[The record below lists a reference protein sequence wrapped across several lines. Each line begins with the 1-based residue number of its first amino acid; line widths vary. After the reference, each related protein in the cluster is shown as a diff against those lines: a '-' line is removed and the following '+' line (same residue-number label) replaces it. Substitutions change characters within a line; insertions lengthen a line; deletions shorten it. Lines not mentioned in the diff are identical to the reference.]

1 MPAPEPASTVPDSDA
16 TKSERIARL
25 VQETVGAAPVHA
37 NRFRTQWAGLAGED
51 AVGTTLRVAGWVH
64 RRRDH
69 GGLIFV
75 DLRDR
80 TGLLQVVFDPA
91 TCGAEVFAAAERLRS
106 EHVLTVEGDL
116 TARGAEHVNPKMATG
131 AVELRA
137 ATLET
142 LAEADTPPFPVDEDG
157 PVDELVRLRNRVVD
171 LRRQVNRDAL
181 LLRSRIVRAIRDA
194 MEEEGFLD
202 IETPYL
208 TRSSPEGARDFLVPS
223 RLQAGSFYALPQS
236 PQQLKQMLMVAG
248 FERYYQ
254 IVRCFR
260 DEDLRADRQPEF
272 TQLDAEL
279 SFVDEDDV
287 IATFERVMS
296 RAFAAGGL
304 DVAAPAWERMP
315 YDEALLRYGNDRP
328 DRRFGLEIQELSD
341 ALRGTEFKVFAGTLA
356 SGGVVRG
363 INAGGLTV
371 PRKQLDELTEIA
383 KKAGAGG
390 LVWGFVEEDGSW
402 RSPIAK
408 FLTSDE
414 IDAIK
419 TTLDASPGDLLL
431 IVADQA
437 AVAAN
442 VLGVLRLELADRFG
456 LREDRNDVFWVVDF
470 PMFERSAEGDRWD
483 AVHHP
488 FTQPSAP
495 GGGALTPEDL
505 APGGRFGAP
514 HPDGPS
520 ATGGAAPD
528 DAPAPAPEASG
539 PGALRSRAYDLV
551 VNGWEVGGGSIR
563 INRVEQQLAVL
574 ELLGIDAE
582 EAEEQFGHLL
592 RALKAGAPP
601 HGGIAFGV
609 DRLAALCAGRD
620 SLRDVIAFPKTS
632 SGGDPL
638 TGAPAPV
645 DAGQLGELALRST
658 VEPPAAG

>member
-1 MPAPEPASTVPDSDA
+1 MPAPEPASTATDSA
-16 TKSERIARL
+16 TPADRIAAL
-25 VQETVGAAPVHA
+25 VQETVAAAPVHA
-37 NRFRTQWAGLAGED
+37 NRFRSVWAGLVGED
-51 AVGTTLRVAGWVH
+51 AVGTTLRAAGWVH

-80 TGLLQVVFDPA
+80 TGLLQVVFDPE
-91 TCGAEVFAAAERLRS
+91 TCGADVFAAAERLRP
-106 EHVLTVEGDL
+106 EHVLSVEGAL

-131 AVELRA
+131 GVELRA
-137 ATLET
+137 TTLDA
-142 LAEADTPPFPVDEDG
+142 LAEAETPPFPVDEDG

-171 LRRQVNRDAL
+171 LRRQGNRDAL

-194 MEEEGFLD
+194 MEDEGFLD

-223 RLQAGSFYALPQS
+223 RLQPGSFYALPQS

-248 FERYYQ
+248 FDRYFQ

-287 IATFERVMS
+287 IATFERVMT

-304 DVAAPAWERMP
+304 DVPAAAWERMP

-408 FLTSDE
+408 FLTPEE
-414 IDAIK
+414 IEAIK
-419 TTLDASPGDLLL
+419 ATLDASPGDLLL
-431 IVADQA
+431 IVADRA

-442 VLGVLRLELADRFG
+442 VLGVLRLELADRFD
-456 LREDRNDVFWVVDF
+456 LREDRNDVLWVVDF

-488 FTQPSAP
+488 FTQPAAP
-495 GGGALTPEDL
+495 GGGELTPADL

-520 ATGGAAPD
+520 ATGG
-528 DAPAPAPEASG
+528 
-539 PGALRSRAYDLV
+539 
-551 VNGWEVGGGSIR
+551 
-563 INRVEQQLAVL
+563 
-574 ELLGIDAE
+574 
-582 EAEEQFGHLL
+582 
-592 RALKAGAPP
+592 
-601 HGGIAFGV
+601 
-609 DRLAALCAGRD
+609 
-620 SLRDVIAFPKTS
+620 
-632 SGGDPL
+632 
-638 TGAPAPV
+638 
-645 DAGQLGELALRST
+645 
-658 VEPPAAG
+658 

>member
-1 MPAPEPASTVPDSDA
+1 MSAPESTPPSESASGA
-16 TKSERIARL
+16 TDERIAAL
-25 VQETVGAAPVHA
+25 VRDTVGSAPVGA
-37 NRFRTQWAGLAGED
+37 NRYRSAWAGALGDD
-51 AVGTTLRVAGWVH
+51 AVGGEHRVAGWVH

-80 TGLLQVVFDPA
+80 SGLLQVVFDPA
-91 TCGAEVFAAAERLRS
+91 TCGAEVFAAAERIRP
-106 EHVLTVEGDL
+106 EHVISAAGELTRRGD
-116 TARGAEHVNPKMATG
+116 EHINPKMPTG
-131 AVELRA
+131 TVELRS
-137 ATLET
+137 TSLDV
-142 LAEADTPPFPVDEDG
+142 LAEAETPPFPVDEDG
-157 PVDELVRLRNRVVD
+157 PVDELLRLRNRVID
-171 LRRQVNRDAL
+171 LRRERTRDAL

-194 MEEEGFLD
+194 MEDEGFLD
-202 IETPYL
+202 VETPYL
-208 TRSSPEGARDFLVPS
+208 TRSTPEGARDFLVPS
-223 RLQAGSFYALPQS
+223 RLQPGSFYALPQS
-236 PQQLKQMLMVAG
+236 PQLFKQLFMVAG
-248 FERYYQ
+248 LDRYYQ
-254 IVRCFR
+254 VVRCFR

-287 IATFERVMS
+287 IAIFERVMT
-296 RAFAAGGL
+296 RAFQAGGL
-304 DVAAPAWERMP
+304 ETAAPAWDRMP
-315 YDEALLRYGNDRP
+315 YAEAVLRYGNDRP

-371 PRKQLDELTEIA
+371 PRKQLDELTDIA

-390 LVWGFVEEDGSW
+390 LVWGFVEPDGSW

-408 FLTSDE
+408 FLTPDE
-414 IDAIK
+414 IEAIK
-419 TTLDASPGDLLL
+419 GTLDASPGDLLL

-437 AVAAN
+437 PVAAS

-456 LREDRNDVFWVVDF
+456 LREDRNDVLWIVDF
-470 PMFERSAEGDRWD
+470 PMFEGTAGDGTNLGGGRWD

-488 FTQPSAP
+488 FTQPCAP
-495 GGGALTPEDL
+495 GGAPVSAADL
-505 APGGRFGAP
+505 APGGAFN
-514 HPDGPS
+514 
-520 ATGGAAPD
+520 D
-528 DAPAPAPEASG
+528 DTTT
-539 PGALRSRAYDLV
+539 PGDLHSRAYDLV

-563 INRVEQQLAVL
+563 VNLVDQQRAILD
-574 ELLGIDAE
+574 LLGFSAE
-582 EAEEQFGHLL
+582 QADEQFGFLL
-592 RALKAGAPP
+592 DALKAGAPP
-601 HGGIAFGV
+601 HGGIAFGI

-645 DAGQLGELALRST
+645 DTKQLGDLALRTT
-658 VEPPAAG
+658 VAPPAAG

>member
-1 MPAPEPASTVPDSDA
+1 MPAPEPAASTESSA
-16 TKSERIARL
+16 GTKNERIAAL
-25 VQETVGAAPVHA
+25 VRDTVGAAPVHA
-37 NRFRTQWAGLAGED
+37 NRYRSTWAGLLDED
-51 AVGTTLRVAGWVH
+51 TVGQEPRVAGWVH

-80 TGLLQVVFDPA
+80 SGLLQVVFDPD
-91 TCGAEVFAAAERLRS
+91 TCGPEIFAAAERLRS
-106 EHVLTVEGDL
+106 EHVISVAGELTR
-116 TARGAEHVNPKMATG
+116 RGHEHVNPKMATG

-137 ATLET
+137 SSLDV
-142 LAEADTPPFPVDEDG
+142 LAEAETPPFPVDEDG
-157 PVDELVRLRNRVVD
+157 PVDELLRLQHRVID
-171 LRRQVNRDAL
+171 LRRERTRDAL

-194 MEEEGFLD
+194 MEDEGFLD

-208 TRSSPEGARDFLVPS
+208 TRSTPEGARDFLVPS

-236 PQQLKQMLMVAG
+236 PQLFKQLFMVAG
-248 FERYYQ
+248 LDRYYQ
-254 IVRCFR
+254 VVRCFR

-287 IATFERVMS
+287 IAIFERVMS
-296 RAFAAGGL
+296 RAFVAGGL
-304 DVAAPAWERMP
+304 DLPEPAWERMP
-315 YDEALLRYGNDRP
+315 YDEAVLRYGNDRP
-328 DRRFGLEIQELSD
+328 DRRFGLEIQELSE
-341 ALRGTEFKVFAGTLA
+341 ALSTTEFKVFAGTLA

-371 PRKQLDELTEIA
+371 PRKQLDELTDIA

-390 LVWGFVEEDGSW
+390 LVWGFVEPDGSW

-408 FLTSDE
+408 FLTPEE
-414 IDAIK
+414 IEAIK
-419 TTLDASPGDLLL
+419 TTLSASPGDLLL

-437 AVAAN
+437 PVAAN
-442 VLGVLRLELADRFG
+442 VLGVLRLELADRFA
-456 LREDRNDVFWVVDF
+456 LREDRNDVVWIVDF
-470 PMFERSAEGDRWD
+470 PMFEGTAGDGTNLGGGRWD

-488 FTQPSAP
+488 FTQPCAP
-495 GGGALTPEDL
+495 GGAPVSAADL
-505 APGGRFGAP
+505 APGGTFNN
-514 HPDGPS
+514 DE
-520 ATGGAAPD
+520 TT
-528 DAPAPAPEASG
+528 
-539 PGALRSRAYDLV
+539 PGDLHSRAYDLV

-563 INRVEQQLAVL
+563 VNRPDQQRAILD
-574 ELLGIDAE
+574 LLGFSAE
-582 EAEEQFGHLL
+582 EADEQFGFLL
-592 RALKAGAPP
+592 DALKSGAPP

-645 DAGQLGELALRST
+645 DTKQLGDLGLRST
-658 VEPPAAG
+658 IALPQG